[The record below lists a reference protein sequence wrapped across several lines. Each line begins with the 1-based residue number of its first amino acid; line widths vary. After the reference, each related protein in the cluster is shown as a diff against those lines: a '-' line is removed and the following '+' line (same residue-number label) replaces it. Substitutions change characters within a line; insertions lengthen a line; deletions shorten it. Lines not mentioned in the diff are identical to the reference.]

1 MSRVAITG
9 IGIVAPGAIG
19 IESFRAL
26 LDRGTTAIAPI
37 ERFDTGG
44 LAAHNAGL
52 VIDFK
57 PRDYIPAMKLR
68 RMNTLSRY
76 AVSATRL
83 AIDDAGIAL
92 PNDAGVALGTAFGPV
107 QTSVDYMQEY
117 VAKGAALAPP
127 QLFAESVANAPGS
140 HIAIE
145 HDLRGFNVTV
155 TQRESSLLAAAMYA
169 AAQVVKGT
177 VDAALIGGVE
187 EASEMTVS

>member
-1 MSRVAITG
+1 MSRVGITG

-19 IESFRAL
+19 IEAFRAL
-26 LDRGTTAIAPI
+26 LDAGASRVAPI
-37 ERFDTGG
+37 ERFDTEG
-44 LAAHNAGL
+44 LSAHNAAL
-52 VIDFK
+52 VADFT

-76 AVSATRL
+76 AVSAARL

-92 PNDAGVALGTAFGPV
+92 PNETGVALGTAFGPV

-140 HIAIE
+140 RKSSSIAMCE
-145 HDLRGFNVTV
+145 PGAFATDSAKSCGGA
-155 TQRESSLLAAAMYA
+155 SAAPLATYSCM
-169 AAQVVKGT
+169 
-177 VDAALIGGVE
+177 
-187 EASEMTVS
+187 